1 MSKILL
7 VDDHPIVI
15 AACRLLLEQAG
26 IAAVFHANDAATAY
40 QAFLQHKPDVIIV
53 DLRLQGEELGGL
65 ALIERL
71 RSHDIRPAIL
81 VFSMHFDPRIVS
93 AAIAA
98 GATGYLAKDAPP
110 DELAQAVEQV
120 RSGQPYMDPDLAKK
134 VALIRPGAEDDR
146 FATLTPR
153 EQQVLGLL
161 AEGKPY
167 QAIADHLGISYKTVV
182 NLTFRLRQKL
192 GARGLSDLIRLAV
205 EITRQKS
212 LSEAS
217 RIR

>member
-1 MSKILL
+1 MIEVLL

-26 IAAVFHANDAATAY
+26 VVSILHANDAATAY
-40 QAFLQHKPDVIIV
+40 RTFLEHQPGVVIV
-53 DLRLQGEELGGL
+53 DLRLHGKDFEGL

-71 RSHDIRPAIL
+71 RSHDARAAIL
-81 VFSMHFDPRIVS
+81 AFSMHLDPRVVS

-110 DELAQAVEQV
+110 EELAKAVARV
-120 RSGQPYMDPDLAKK
+120 RSGERYLDQELAKRVVLVRAAAAGNG
-134 VALIRPGAEDDR
+134 VAA
-146 FATLTPR
+146 LTPR
-153 EQQVLGLL
+153 EQQVIGLL

-182 NLTFRLRQKL
+182 NLTFRLRRKL

-205 EITRQKS
+205 EITRPKPG
-212 LSEAS
+212 
-217 RIR
+217 